1 MTATNRGTHG
11 ESLSCAVELREGDT
25 PQLIGTILSEGRS
38 ASGGRKEL
46 FIPGSC
52 CWPPS
57 GIHVRLTHRGESQ
70 TLAVPVR
77 DDLGRIEIRTKATP
91 AIIEAV
97 RAGAGFM
104 SVEFVAI
111 EQRIVSGIR
120 EVLQAFISG
129 ATLTDKPE
137 YDTTR
142 AEVRDKKPRRV
153 WL

>member
-1 MTATNRGTHG
+1 M
-11 ESLSCAVELREGDT
+11 
-25 PQLIGTILSEGRS
+25 
-38 ASGGRKEL
+38 
-46 FIPGSC
+46 
-52 CWPPS
+52 
-57 GIHVRLTHRGESQ
+57 
-70 TLAVPVR
+70 R

-97 RAGAGFM
+97 KAGAGFM